1 MKGSDWLLERAFAY
15 CRFMEISLA
24 RMGRSDEHRTLKVV
38 DWFMKNAMGAI
49 SCRGGS
55 EFNSYFVF
63 KFHRF

>member
-1 MKGSDWLLERAFAY
+1 MR
-15 CRFMEISLA
+15 
-24 RMGRSDEHRTLKVV
+24 RSDEHRTSKVV